1 MTERQS
7 RQMLLTEQDIV
18 EMTGYKTAKKQ
29 REIMLKWG
37 LPYRVRTDGTIMT
50 TWPAINNALQ
60 NPQYARPNLQALIDR
75 GNKRRRK

>member
-1 MTERQS
+1 M
-7 RQMLLTEQDIV
+7 V
-18 EMTGYKTAKKQ
+18 KMTGYKTAKKQ

-60 NPQYARPNLQALIDR
+60 NSQYARPNLVAFDKY
-75 GNKRRRK
+75 GKKGHGK

>member
-7 RQMLLTEQDIV
+7 GQMLLTKQDIV
-18 EMTGYKTAKKQ
+18 KMTGYKMPRSQ

-50 TWPAINNALQ
+50 TWSMVN
-60 NPQYARPNLQALIDR
+60 R
-75 GNKRRRK
+75 